1 MKQDRPAFRRSD
13 GTPYDPSPFNVRQY
27 EEEYGPG
34 GVPDGYSMAAVTPV
48 QSPGL
53 ITGVGVFLVAIAGM
67 MIYGAFAAA
76 GEPGLSVYAAIV
88 AALTLAGA
96 VWAFI
101 VASRRRRWLRERRRQ
116 GSTRPFPGEA

>member
-1 MKQDRPAFRRSD
+1 MEKDRPVFRRPD
-13 GTPYDPSPFNVRQY
+13 GTPYDPSRFNVRQY

-34 GVPDGYSMAAVTPV
+34 GVPEGYSMAAITPV
-48 QSPGL
+48 QSPRL
-53 ITGVGVFLVAIAGM
+53 ITGVGIFLIFIAGM

-101 VASRRRRWLRERRRQ
+101 IAGRRRRWLREQSKATADRAR
-116 GSTRPFPGEA
+116 

>member
-1 MKQDRPAFRRSD
+1 VKPDRKVFRRPD
-13 GTPYDPSPFNVRQY
+13 GTPYDPNRFNVRQY
-27 EEEYGPG
+27 EEQYGPG
-34 GVPDGYSMAAVTPV
+34 GVPEGYSMDAITPV

-53 ITGVGVFLVAIAGM
+53 ITGIGIFLIAMAGM
-67 MIYGAFAAA
+67 MVYGAFAAA

-101 VASRRRRWLRERRRQ
+101 IAGRRRRWLREQ
-116 GSTRPFPGEA
+116 SKAPSDPAL

>member
-1 MKQDRPAFRRSD
+1 MMKPDREVFRRPD
-13 GTPYDPSPFNVRQY
+13 GTPYDPNRFNVRQY

-34 GVPDGYSMAAVTPV
+34 GVPEGYSMAAMRPV

-53 ITGVGVFLVAIAGM
+53 ITGIGIFLIVMAGM

-76 GEPGLSVYAAIV
+76 GEPGLSIYAAIV
-88 AALTLAGA
+88 AVLTLAGA

-101 VASRRRRWLRERRRQ
+101 IAARRRRWLRERSKTAADR
-116 GSTRPFPGEA
+116 AL